1 MKKITPCL
9 FPFLLC
15 ILTLL
20 FCMPSFATVTDCNKA
35 RQIYDR
41 AVAASDYNVKAK
53 LYQKAVGLCPD
64 YAEAHNNLADAFE
77 HLARYDEAIAEY
89 RQAIRL
95 NPNLAVS
102 YFGLGDTYLRIGLF
116 EKAEK
121 AYEIGL
127 NLKPTDHLA
136 KKGLSIARRG
146 VLCAQEK
153 ELISYI
159 TILNKLKDNTIK
171 AMGPGGVRQR
181 VSRIRFGNI
190 LFDFNSSDI
199 KPSSIL
205 QLNEI
210 GKALSFPSV
219 KGVHFVIE
227 GHTDNIGTE
236 QYNMELSSRRG
247 ESVRCYL
254 IENFKVQDAFLKVN
268 GYGEIRP
275 LAENTSPEGRRKNR
289 RVEMVAIH
297 Q

>member
-1 MKKITPCL
+1 MKKINPCL

-20 FCMPSFATVTDCNKA
+20 VCMPSFVTASDCDKA

-41 AVAASDYNVKAK
+41 AVAVSDYNVKAK
-53 LYQKAVGLCPD
+53 LYQKAVDLCPD
-64 YAEAHNNLADAFE
+64 YADAHNNLADAFE
-77 HLARYDEAIAEY
+77 HLAKYDEAIAEY

-95 NPNLAVS
+95 NPDLAVA
-102 YFGLGDTYLRIGLF
+102 YFGLGDTCLRIGLF
-116 EKAEK
+116 KKAEK
-121 AYEIGL
+121 AYEAGL
-127 NLKPTDHLA
+127 KLKPTDHLA

-159 TILNKLKDNTIK
+159 TILNNLKDHSIK

-181 VSRIRFGNI
+181 VSRIRFSNI

-199 KPSSIL
+199 KPDSIP

-210 GKALSFPSV
+210 GKALSSPSV
-219 KGVHFVIE
+219 KGLHFIIE
-227 GHTDNIGTE
+227 GHTDNIGAE
-236 QYNMELSSRRG
+236 QYNMDLSSRRG
-247 ESVRCYL
+247 KSVRRYL
-254 IENFKVQDAFLKVN
+254 TENFKVQNALLKVN
-268 GYGEIRP
+268 GCGEMRP
-275 LAENTSPEGRRKNR
+275 LAENTSAEGRRKNR

>member
-1 MKKITPCL
+1 MKKITHCV
-9 FPFLLC
+9 FPLLLC

-20 FCMPSFATVTDCNKA
+20 FFIPSFATATNCDKA

-41 AVAASDYNVKAK
+41 AVATSEYKEKVK
-53 LYQKAVGLCPD
+53 LYQKAVDLCPD
-64 YAEAHNNLADAFE
+64 YTDAHNNLADSFE

-95 NPNLAVS
+95 NPDLAVA

-121 AYEIGL
+121 AYETGL

-159 TILNKLKDNTIK
+159 PILNNLQDYTIK
-171 AMGPGGVRQR
+171 TMGPGGVRQR
-181 VSRIRFGNI
+181 VSRIRFSNI

-199 KPSSIL
+199 KPDSIS

-210 GKALSFPSV
+210 GKALSSPSV
-219 KGVHFVIE
+219 KGVHFIIE
-227 GHTDNIGTE
+227 GHADNVGAE
-236 QYNMELSSRRG
+236 QYNMDLSSRRG
-247 ESVRCYL
+247 ESVRRYL
-254 IENFKVQDAFLKVN
+254 IVNFKVQNAFLKVK
-268 GYGEIRP
+268 GYGEMRP
-275 LAENTSPEGRRKNR
+275 LAENTSADGRRKNR
-289 RVEMVAIH
+289 RVEIVAIH